1 MKKRILITGI
11 IGVICLGFT
20 QLLPVLASEDMD
32 NNIKKVRTV
41 STSNENTKSP
51 ESTIKEEQIQI
62 TEETTTP
69 KPSSD
74 FRRPVRDSEQLQNQ
88 AKDLGIDT
96 EGKTQEKIE
105 TEIRSTMLQQKA
117 KEFGIEVEGK
127 SEEAIITELKE
138 KYSEKPELTEP
149 SSNKYEELRM
159 KPESRRNNIIDT
171 AKQHGIKTEGKEF
184 DKIVDELKTVLLQ
197 DKGE

>member
-1 MKKRILITGI
+1 MKKRFLITGL

-20 QLLPVLASEDMD
+20 QLLPVLASEDID
-32 NNIKKVRTV
+32 NSIKKESTV
-41 STSNENTKSP
+41 LPSNESTKDT
-51 ESTIKEEQIQI
+51 ESKSKEEQI
-62 TEETTTP
+62 TVETTNP

-74 FRRPVRDSEQLQNQ
+74 FRRPGRDSEQLRIH
-88 AKDLGIDT
+88 AKDLGINT

-105 TEIRSTMLQQKA
+105 TEIRSTILQQKA
-117 KEFGIEVEGK
+117 KEIGIEVEGK
-127 SEEAIITELKE
+127 SEEAIISELKE

-171 AKQHGIKTEGKEF
+171 AKQHGIETDGKEF
-184 DKIVDELKTVLLQ
+184 DAIVEELKTVLLQ

>member
-32 NNIKKVRTV
+32 NNNKKERTV
-41 STSNENTKSP
+41 STSNENKKTP
-51 ESTIKEEQIQI
+51 ELTIKEEQIQN
-62 TEETTTP
+62 TEEATNP

-74 FRRPVRDSEQLQNQ
+74 FRRPVRESEQLQNL

-117 KEFGIEVEGK
+117 KEIGIEVDGK
-127 SEEAIITELKE
+127 SEEAIISDLKV

-149 SSNKYEELRM
+149 SSNKYEELRII
-159 KPESRRNNIIDT
+159 PDSRRNKIIDA
-171 AKQHGIKTEGKEF
+171 AKQHGIKTDGKEF
-184 DKIVDELKTVLLQ
+184 DEIVEELKTVLLQ

>member
-1 MKKRILITGI
+1 MKRRILITGL

-20 QLLPVLASEDMD
+20 QLLPVLASEDIG
-32 NNIKKVRTV
+32 NSIKKESVV
-41 STSNENTKSP
+41 STSNESP
-51 ESTIKEEQIQI
+51 KGTEPKNKEKRI
-62 TEETTTP
+62 TEETTNP

-96 EGKTQEKIE
+96 KGKTQEKIE
-105 TEIRSTMLQQKA
+105 TEIRSTILQHKA
-117 KEFGIEVEGK
+117 KEIGIEVEGK
-127 SEEAIITELKE
+127 SEEAIISELKE
-138 KYSEKPELTEP
+138 KYNEKPEITEP

-171 AKQHGIKTEGKEF
+171 AKQHGIETEGKEF
-184 DKIVDELKTVLLQ
+184 DAIVEELKTVLLK